1 MSDDV
6 SKKKTN
12 PIPSSVV
19 DLLISDIFHKNGVKE
34 TDIKGKLSDEQ
45 KKWIKDMVEDLSG
58 QVDSLV
64 NPADKK
70 TEK

>member
-1 MSDDV
+1 MGDEV

-34 TDIKGKLSDEQ
+34 KDVKGKLSDEQ

-58 QVDSLV
+58 QVNSLV
-64 NPADKK
+64 NPNDKK